1 METKKLIRKQ
11 VLALR
16 DGMDPD
22 LQIEKSHDI
31 MEKCVSHFEFLQAE
45 NILIFASFGSEVR
58 TMGIIQYAF
67 LLGKKVFCP
76 RIEHGEMHFVRI
88 FAAQDLQPGFHG
100 ISEPSPDN
108 TEKWQR
114 ESDFKTLMIL
124 PGLAFT
130 KDGERL
136 GYGGGFYD
144 SFLAKG
150 FCGTKMAICFS
161 EQVLSAIPV
170 EEHDATVDYL
180 ITEDEVLECE
190 PFDFLN

>member
-16 DGMDPD
+16 DGMDLD
-22 LQIEKSHDI
+22 LQIGKSYNI

-45 NILIFASFGSEVR
+45 NILIFSSFGSEVR
-58 TMGIIQYAF
+58 TTGIIQYAF

-76 RIEHGEMHFVRI
+76 RIEHEEMKFVRI
-88 FAAQDLQPGFHG
+88 LALQDLQPGFHG
-100 ISEPSPDN
+100 ISEPAPAN
-108 TEKWQR
+108 TEEWKR
-114 ESDFKTLMIL
+114 ESDFQTLMIL

-130 KDGERL
+130 RNGERL

-161 EQVLSAIPV
+161 EQVLSDIPV
-170 EEHDATVDYL
+170 EEHDMTVDYL

-190 PFDFLN
+190 PFDFLY